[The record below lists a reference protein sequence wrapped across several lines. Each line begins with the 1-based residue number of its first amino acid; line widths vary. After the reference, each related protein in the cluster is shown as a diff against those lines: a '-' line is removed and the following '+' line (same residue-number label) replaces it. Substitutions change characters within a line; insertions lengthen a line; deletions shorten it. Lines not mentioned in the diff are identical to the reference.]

1 MIKIG
6 KIKTIEDWF
15 LFAPPKGGEQHWKDG
30 RSAKELAKY
39 FINANGNLPCEI
51 SGMVNKYNLPVTDYS
66 CYPEH
71 KTRFDNIKGEPRNH
85 DMVMV
90 AKDSH
95 IICIEAKA
103 DECFGET
110 VEIEWE
116 KASENKRNRISRLA
130 RNLFGK
136 DIVDDDIKPLRYQ
149 LLTAIAGT
157 AAEAKMQNIKT
168 AVFLVLVLKKK
179 GCYSNDKIMANKQD
193 YDDLLKILENQ
204 CKQPLHLP
212 GYKCI
217 SLYTDYIEV
226 TV

>member
-1 MIKIG
+1 MIIIG
-6 KIKTIEDWF
+6 NIKTIEDWF
-15 LFAPPKGGEQHWKDG
+15 LFAPPKGGEKHWKDG

-51 SGMVNKYNLPVTDYS
+51 SEMVNKYNSPMLDYN
-66 CYPEH
+66 CFPER
-71 KTRFDNIKGEPRNH
+71 KTKFDMIKGEPRNH

-90 AKDSH
+90 AKESH

-103 DECFGET
+103 DEPFGET
-110 VEIEWE
+110 VELEWE
-116 KASENKRNRISRLA
+116 KASDNKRKRIYGLA

-136 DIVDDDIKPLRYQ
+136 DTVDDNIKPLRYQ

-157 AAEAKMQNIKT
+157 VAEAKIQKIKT
-168 AVFLVLVLKKK
+168 AVFLVLVLKKN
-179 GCYSNDKIMANKQD
+179 GCYSDEKIMANKQD